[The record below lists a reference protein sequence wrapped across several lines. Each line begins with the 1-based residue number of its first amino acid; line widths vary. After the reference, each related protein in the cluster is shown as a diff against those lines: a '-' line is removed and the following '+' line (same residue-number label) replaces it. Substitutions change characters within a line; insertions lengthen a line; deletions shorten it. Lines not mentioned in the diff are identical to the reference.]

1 MDTKA
6 STPRSPMESKPQTSC
21 WAGQR
26 LKRSWSTEQGVV
38 LVHGKRL
45 LCKSPH
51 KKHCTNPT
59 LSSGLG
65 KPKADEVNLQQGQR
79 LKERSSAWQA
89 QMELLPAINKNRQ
102 QELCSPGQPHPR
114 CRRVCRTPAQKVFLG
129 GCQYCK
135 TTAKGR

>member
-1 MDTKA
+1 MDTEA
-6 STPRSPMESKPQTSC
+6 STLTGPTESKPQRSC
-21 WAGQR
+21 RAGQR
-26 LKRSWSTEQGVV
+26 LKGSWRAEQGVV

-89 QMELLPAINKNRQ
+89 QRELLLAINKNRQ
-102 QELCSPGQPHPR
+102 QDLYRPGQPHAR
-114 CRRVCRTPAQKVFLG
+114 HRWVHRTPAQKVFLG
-129 GCQYCK
+129 VCQYCK
-135 TTAKGR
+135 TTA